1 MLANQRGIQSVEI
14 AGQILDVI
22 CSSDKPLSLSQ
33 IAEHLN
39 IAPGSAHIYLVSLTR
54 TGLLKRNEVSLEYE
68 PGALILRLGI
78 FHFDHYPTLTKA
90 KEKISALAHQ
100 YHLNVF
106 LTLWSDDGPTVV
118 FYRENAGFLN
128 ISFKLGIT
136 LPLLDTT
143 TGQLFCAFRDTTLI
157 SELLTRKNQDL
168 ELYNSSLFQKKLK
181 QIQHNAYVVA
191 ENLPTNGITA
201 ITVPVFDADQNVN
214 LALTVFNET
223 IKLEKELVSQIVND
237 LKKIA
242 EEL

>member
-1 MLANQRGIQSVEI
+1 MLATQRGIQSVEI

-39 IAPGSAHIYLVSLTR
+39 MAPGSAHIYLVSLTR

-78 FHFDHYPTLTKA
+78 SHFDHYPTLTKA

-106 LTLWSDDGPTVV
+106 LSLWSDEGPTVV

-128 ISFKLGIT
+128 VSFKLGIT

-143 TGQLFCAFRDTTLI
+143 TGQLFCAFRDTALL
-157 SELLTRKNQDL
+157 SELLARKNQDL
-168 ELYNSSLFQKKLK
+168 KLFQSSAFQKKLK
-181 QIQHNAYVVA
+181 KIKQDAYVVT

-214 LALTVFNET
+214 LALTIFNET
-223 IKLEKELVSQIVND
+223 IKLDKASVSKIVND
-237 LKKIA
+237 LKQIA
-242 EEL
+242 AEL